1 MNVLILVAIFLLG
14 SCTESPLEMEQ
25 EDEIFSDTRSG
36 ISPIDEALANLKT
49 TRLGGPLLTYA
60 SLRCPPK
67 YVIEFTSTFSIP
79 ERSMRY
85 MGMET
90 LNNLHFMSCFIF
102 TRTGMMLTG
111 C

>member
-49 TRLGGPLLTYA
+49 TRLGGPSAEVRDRIYFYFQYPRTFYA
-60 SLRCPPK
+60 
-67 YVIEFTSTFSIP
+67 
-79 ERSMRY
+79 
-85 MGMET
+85 
-90 LNNLHFMSCFIF
+90 LHGDGVGFIQSE
-102 TRTGMMLTG
+102 
-111 C
+111 

>member
-1 MNVLILVAIFLLG
+1 MKMNVLILVAIFLLG

-60 SLRCPPK
+60 SLRCPAEVRDRIYFYFQYPR
-67 YVIEFTSTFSIP
+67 TF
-79 ERSMRY
+79 Y
-85 MGMET
+85 A
-90 LNNLHFMSCFIF
+90 LHGDGVGFIQSE
-102 TRTGMMLTG
+102 
-111 C
+111 